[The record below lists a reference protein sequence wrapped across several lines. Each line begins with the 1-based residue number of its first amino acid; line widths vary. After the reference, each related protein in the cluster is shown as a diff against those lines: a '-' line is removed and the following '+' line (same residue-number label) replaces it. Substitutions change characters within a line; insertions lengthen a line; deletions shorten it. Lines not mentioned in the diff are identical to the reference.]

1 MPLVCCFGPAKYSF
15 IPSGRP
21 ANRLIDH
28 EIHDRMKDMFWSPDK
43 FMRAPGGPST
53 NVALALA
60 AIGGRVEFMGQ
71 LGDDEYGQSLL
82 YHLNNNGVQTRAVS
96 INSSASTSVSFMKIT
111 SRSGLKT
118 TCVKPCAEDCFLE
131 SDINASV
138 LKEVHMNLSA
148 LLPPHSNI

>member
-1 MPLVCCFGPAKYSF
+1 
-15 IPSGRP
+15 
-21 ANRLIDH
+21 
-28 EIHDRMKDMFWSPDK
+28 
-43 FMRAPGGPST
+43 
-53 NVALALA
+53 
-60 AIGGRVEFMGQ
+60 MGQ

-96 INSSASTSVSFMKIT
+96 INSSASTAVSFMKIT

-138 LKEVHMNLSA
+138 LKEVHMNVSA
-148 LLPPHSNI
+148 NVGQIELE